1 MGAGKSSL
9 VHVLLRTV
17 EPQGELTY
25 LLEGRN
31 ALQMDLSSLKRKIN
45 VVSQQSFIFTA
56 SISKNID
63 PFAAST

>member
-45 VVSQQSFIFTA
+45 VVSQHSFIFKA